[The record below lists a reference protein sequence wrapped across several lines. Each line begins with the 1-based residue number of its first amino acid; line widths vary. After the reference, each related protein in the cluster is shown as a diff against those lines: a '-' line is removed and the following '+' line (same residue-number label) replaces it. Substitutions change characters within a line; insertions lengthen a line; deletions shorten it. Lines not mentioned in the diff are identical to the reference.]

1 MPINLSNDAFFN
13 TEDFA
18 VICRWTVS
26 TTSDT
31 YQVKAVF
38 DNQFFE
44 AFDEFGSPVSTSSP
58 VIYMKT
64 DDLPTG
70 HNEDDNIVI
79 PITTNNI
86 TSDTTYKA
94 KIIEN
99 DGMGVATIRLQKQ

>member
-1 MPINLSNDAFFN
+1 
-13 TEDFA
+13 
-18 VICRWTVS
+18 
-26 TTSDT
+26 
-31 YQVKAVF
+31 
-38 DNQFFE
+38 
-44 AFDEFGSPVSTSSP
+44 
-58 VIYMKT
+58 MKT

-94 KIIEN
+94 KVIEN

>member
-18 VICRWTVS
+18 VICRWTVN

-31 YQVKAVF
+31 YQVKAI
-38 DNQFFE
+38 
-44 AFDEFGSPVSTSSP
+44 S
-58 VIYMKT
+58 
-64 DDLPTG
+64 DDLPAG
-70 HNEDDNIVI
+70 HDEDDNIVV

-94 KIIEN
+94 KVIEN